1 MKLTQRRYSCINN
14 IRIVTLVMA
23 VFLGFMLLQS
33 CKKNNASTGGGG
45 TTPTPNP
52 PPTPVWDVNAMR
64 GVWITTTASTALDN
78 NDNILQTV
86 DNCKKAGINNIFLVV
101 YNNARTIYPSDVMFK
116 LTGNRQ
122 LEKFQGRDPLKE
134 MITAAKTAGIKV
146 HAWFEYGFSS
156 SFSAQGGSIIAAKP
170 KWAARDQNGAL
181 VVKNGFDW
189 LNAFD
194 PEVQQYMIDLFKEVV
209 SKYELDGVQGDDR
222 LPALPSSAGYD
233 DYTIAQYKLENNG
246 ALPPT
251 NIKDAGWLNWRAK
264 KLNAFMKRL
273 HKEMKT
279 MKPGIQ
285 VTMSP
290 SAYPWSLEE
299 YLQDWPTWVDSSWVD
314 AIIPQCY
321 RYDIAAYNATILQQ
335 KSYYRNNNI
344 PIYPGVLI
352 KSGTYLA
359 SPGFLSQMIQGNRNN
374 GFKGEVF
381 FFYEGVKESL
391 SWFQGQ
397 YPFIK

>member
-33 CKKNNASTGGGG
+33 CKKNNTSTGGGG

-86 DNCKKAGINNIFLVV
+86 ENCKKAGINNIFLVV

-156 SFSAQGGSIIAAKP
+156 SYSAQGGSIIAAKP

-209 SKYELDGVQGDDR
+209 SKYEVDGVQGDDR

-279 MKPGIQ
+279 MKPSIQ

-314 AIIPQCY
+314 AVIPQCY